1 MTRSSFAWQVAIGGY
16 TVIDENTGD
25 APLSSTGSFH
35 NDTHSNTLV
44 DTQHRHIDPHT
55 THETPHPH
63 GQHYAPHQHN
73 DEGYALSDEG
83 FTMGYDDAPED
94 RAAETWSDED
104 LWAGDDSWQQDDQDW
119 GDDAGHLFGSDDH
132 PEEHED
138 TATPTAHEALTRL
151 AQKTHKR
158 ETARMRRPKQWR

>member
-1 MTRSSFAWQVAIGGY
+1 MTRSLFVCQDAIGSH

-35 NDTHSNTLV
+35 NDTHSITLE
-44 DTQHRHIDPHT
+44 DTQHRHLDPQT
-55 THETPHPH
+55 THEIPHPH
-63 GQHYAPHQHN
+63 GQHYAPHQH
-73 DEGYALSDEG
+73 DDEG
-83 FTMGYDDAPED
+83 FTLGYDDAPGD
-94 RAAETWSDED
+94 RAAETWHDDD
-104 LWAGDDSWQQDDQDW
+104 LWAGDDSWQHDDQDW
-119 GDDAGHLFGSDDH
+119 GDNDTGHLFGSDDH
-132 PEEHED
+132 LEEHED